1 MASEADS
8 GSLPSERPYRS
19 HLRPACLACRKRKS
33 RCNVDKNVG
42 TCLTCRAHGTQC
54 EFPPAPG
61 GASPRPKSAWRNA
74 QARTSKDLG
83 HRPSPPP
90 QPPAPTFSSEPQYN
104 DQTNQLTLAEA
115 DRRVSKSSDGHPP
128 IFSPQNKRY
137 PEPIGDGGEDEAHI
151 VGPAD
156 IEDTQV
162 LSTYLSNDSSGLNR
176 GRISVTSPRQEHGGG
191 SRKPVVFTTVRKQPI
206 GLPDDRNPAFLK
218 CQMIE
223 KLLEPM
229 LPDVVQLFFEKPNRC
244 FPLLDRQSFE
254 KRFAEDRRHISPA
267 LLASLYAHTMTY
279 WAQSPELVTQH
290 RPDTRFIWNQAND
303 ALYSEMH
310 LSPGISTLLAILLNI
325 AGRPLTSI
333 IGNGL
338 QLGSAISLAHSLG
351 LNRDSSDWDIPEAE
365 KLLRTKIWWAIFVYD
380 KWSSLAYGTP
390 PQLRSGQHDVA
401 LPTVEQLCG
410 SAPNPVD
417 HEATSVYLAF
427 VALSRFLDRYLER
440 IYDLEKTSTTGPW
453 DLEVLLT
460 QWEDSLDNNI
470 RRRIIRGGESLDIP
484 GSANLRLAYL
494 YIRLLLRKW
503 ELDAE
508 KAANADH
515 TSSIPMRC
523 YLEVRRAAEEIVL
536 LVQELKDPQLGDY
549 WLPLLTFAFTSTTK
563 FLLRCALETEN
574 TVSGLAQSMSLKLAR
589 DLINALQIHRQKAWD
604 VGDLCIAQ
612 YSEVIEKLAT
622 STSSAEFSEQPVDMP
637 ELQEFVSTS
646 VPDIDELFPSLWD
659 MFGQIATHLPRTL
672 NANSRRLFAITS
684 PRNSSIDSHNMES
697 KRVAVLYQAID
708 PPIINGVRKPMKPGG
723 YRDSGADIAF
733 NLQGSKSFNAVTP
746 VSTPSPEKDT
756 EWCFP
761 DTEEGILDAIKKG
774 ATHLWAN
781 TILFASHPL
790 QTSTSLGSVQDTL
803 KAVGHGPLVVEK
815 YDDKEYVNDLLRRI
829 GGFTMPR
836 SWTIHSDPA
845 VATKIEQLQLPF
857 PIVAK
862 PIRGRGSHGV
872 RVCQNIEDL
881 IAHTKVLFQES
892 PSIML
897 EEYLSGEEATITVM
911 PPNGEKK
918 DYWSLPI
925 VTRFNHQDGIAP
937 YNGVVA
943 VTANS
948 RVITAKEEED
958 PAYGR
963 ISRECEAA
971 ARALGVAAPIRID
984 VRRFSE
990 RPGSDFALFD
1000 VNMKPNMTGPGRPG
1014 RDDQASLTLLA
1025 AEALGWDYPE
1035 LLRQVLNTSSTLKT
1049 LRGLK
1054 PRGN

>member
-1 MASEADS
+1 MASETDS
-8 GSLPSERPYRS
+8 SSLPSERPYRS

-33 RCNVDKNVG
+33 RCNVDKNGG

-74 QARTSKDLG
+74 QASRSKDLG

-90 QPPAPTFSSEPQYN
+90 QPPAQTFPSELQYD
-104 DQTNQLTLAEA
+104 DQTNQLPLAEA
-115 DRRVSKSSDGHPP
+115 DRRVSKSSEGHPP

-137 PEPIGDGGEDEAHI
+137 SEPIGDGGEDEAHI

-162 LSTYLSNDSSGLNR
+162 LSTYLSNDSSVLNR
-176 GRISVTSPRQEHGGG
+176 SRISVTSPRQEHGGG
-191 SRKPVVFTTVRKQPI
+191 TRKPVVFTTVRKQPI

-229 LPDVVQLFFEKPNRC
+229 LSGVIDL
-244 FPLLDRQSFE
+244 QSFE
-254 KRFAEDRRHISPA
+254 KRFTEDRRHISPA

-303 ALYSEMH
+303 ALYSEIH

-325 AGRPLTSI
+325 SGRPLTSI

-390 PQLRSGQHDVA
+390 PQLRSGQHDVSI
-401 LPTVEQLCG
+401 PTAEQLCG
-410 SAPNPVD
+410 PAPNPVD
-417 HEATSVYLAF
+417 YEATSVYLAF
-427 VALSRFLDRYLER
+427 VALARFLDSYLER
-440 IYDLEKTSTTGPW
+440 IYDLEKTSAAGPW

-589 DLINALQIHRQKAWD
+589 DLINSLQVHRQKAWD

-622 STSSAEFSEQPVDMP
+622 STSSAEFPEQPVDMP
-637 ELQEFVSTS
+637 ELQEYVSTS

-659 MFGQIATHLPRTL
+659 MFGQ
-672 NANSRRLFAITS
+672 
-684 PRNSSIDSHNMES
+684 
-697 KRVAVLYQAID
+697 
-708 PPIINGVRKPMKPGG
+708 
-723 YRDSGADIAF
+723 
-733 NLQGSKSFNAVTP
+733 
-746 VSTPSPEKDT
+746 
-756 EWCFP
+756 
-761 DTEEGILDAIKKG
+761 
-774 ATHLWAN
+774 
-781 TILFASHPL
+781 
-790 QTSTSLGSVQDTL
+790 
-803 KAVGHGPLVVEK
+803 
-815 YDDKEYVNDLLRRI
+815 
-829 GGFTMPR
+829 
-836 SWTIHSDPA
+836 
-845 VATKIEQLQLPF
+845 
-857 PIVAK
+857 
-862 PIRGRGSHGV
+862 
-872 RVCQNIEDL
+872 
-881 IAHTKVLFQES
+881 
-892 PSIML
+892 
-897 EEYLSGEEATITVM
+897 
-911 PPNGEKK
+911 
-918 DYWSLPI
+918 
-925 VTRFNHQDGIAP
+925 
-937 YNGVVA
+937 
-943 VTANS
+943 
-948 RVITAKEEED
+948 
-958 PAYGR
+958 
-963 ISRECEAA
+963 
-971 ARALGVAAPIRID
+971 
-984 VRRFSE
+984 
-990 RPGSDFALFD
+990 
-1000 VNMKPNMTGPGRPG
+1000 
-1014 RDDQASLTLLA
+1014 
-1025 AEALGWDYPE
+1025 
-1035 LLRQVLNTSSTLKT
+1035 
-1049 LRGLK
+1049 
-1054 PRGN
+1054 

>member
-1 MASEADS
+1 MSPEADS

-33 RCNVDKNVG
+33 RCNVDKNGG

-74 QARTSKDLG
+74 QASRSKDLG

-90 QPPAPTFSSEPQYN
+90 QPPAQTFSSELQYD

-115 DRRVSKSSDGHPP
+115 DRRLSKSSDGHPP
-128 IFSPQNKRY
+128 IFSPQKKRY

-229 LPDVVQLFFEKPNRC
+229 LPDVIQLFFEKPNRC

-589 DLINALQIHRQKAWD
+589 DLINALQVHRQKAWD

-659 MFGQIATHLPRTL
+659 MFGQ
-672 NANSRRLFAITS
+672 
-684 PRNSSIDSHNMES
+684 
-697 KRVAVLYQAID
+697 Q
-708 PPIINGVRKPMKPGG
+708 
-723 YRDSGADIAF
+723 
-733 NLQGSKSFNAVTP
+733 
-746 VSTPSPEKDT
+746 
-756 EWCFP
+756 
-761 DTEEGILDAIKKG
+761 
-774 ATHLWAN
+774 
-781 TILFASHPL
+781 
-790 QTSTSLGSVQDTL
+790 
-803 KAVGHGPLVVEK
+803 
-815 YDDKEYVNDLLRRI
+815 
-829 GGFTMPR
+829 
-836 SWTIHSDPA
+836 
-845 VATKIEQLQLPF
+845 
-857 PIVAK
+857 
-862 PIRGRGSHGV
+862 
-872 RVCQNIEDL
+872 
-881 IAHTKVLFQES
+881 
-892 PSIML
+892 
-897 EEYLSGEEATITVM
+897 
-911 PPNGEKK
+911 
-918 DYWSLPI
+918 
-925 VTRFNHQDGIAP
+925 
-937 YNGVVA
+937 
-943 VTANS
+943 
-948 RVITAKEEED
+948 
-958 PAYGR
+958 
-963 ISRECEAA
+963 
-971 ARALGVAAPIRID
+971 
-984 VRRFSE
+984 
-990 RPGSDFALFD
+990 
-1000 VNMKPNMTGPGRPG
+1000 
-1014 RDDQASLTLLA
+1014 
-1025 AEALGWDYPE
+1025 
-1035 LLRQVLNTSSTLKT
+1035 
-1049 LRGLK
+1049 
-1054 PRGN
+1054 

>member
-1 MASEADS
+1 MAPEADS
-8 GSLPSERPYRS
+8 ESLPSERPYRS

-33 RCNVDKNVG
+33 RCNVDRSG
-42 TCLTCRAHGTQC
+42 GSCLTCRAHGTQC
-54 EFPPAPG
+54 EFPPAPD
-61 GASPRPKSAWRNA
+61 GASPRPKTTWRNV
-74 QARTSKDLG
+74 QAGRSKDLG
-83 HRPSPPP
+83 HRASAASSPHPS
-90 QPPAPTFSSEPQYN
+90 ARTLSSELNYN
-104 DQTNQLTLAEA
+104 HQTNQLSLAEA
-115 DRRVSKSSDGHPP
+115 SRRKSKSSDGQPP
-128 IFSPQNKRY
+128 LCSPKDKRY

-162 LSTYLSNDSSGLNR
+162 LSTYLSNDSSALIR
-176 GRISVTSPRQEHGGG
+176 SRISVTSPRRDHGGG
-191 SRKPVVFTTVRKQPI
+191 TRKPVVFTTVRKQPI

-229 LPDVVQLFFEKPNRC
+229 LHDVVELFFEKPNRC

-254 KRFAEDRRHISPA
+254 KRFVEDRRHISPA
-267 LLASLYAHTMTY
+267 LLSSLYAHTMTY
-279 WAQSPELVTQH
+279 WAQSPSLVIQH

-303 ALYSEMH
+303 ALYSEIH

-325 AGRPLTSI
+325 SGRPLTSI

-351 LNRDSSDWDIPEAE
+351 LNRDSSDWNIPEAE

-390 PQLRSGQHDVA
+390 PQLRSGQHDVS

-410 SAPNPVD
+410 PAPNPVD
-417 HEATSVYLAF
+417 YEATSVYLAF
-427 VALSRFLDRYLER
+427 VALARFLDRYLER

-460 QWEDSLDNNI
+460 QWEDSLENNI

-508 KAANADH
+508 KPANADN

-536 LVQELKDPQLGDY
+536 LVQELKDLQLGDY

-574 TVSGLAQSMSLKLAR
+574 TISGLAQSMSLKLAR
-589 DLINALQIHRQKAWD
+589 DLIDALQVHRQKAWD

-622 STSSAEFSEQPVDMP
+622 STSSANVSEQPVNMP
-637 ELQEFVSTS
+637 ELQEYVSASTLAVKLRDFGGWAASTDTS
-646 VPDIDELFPSLWD
+646 ESYFRHGLRLINPASSNF
-659 MFGQIATHLPRTL
+659 TL
-672 NANSRRLFAITS
+672 
-684 PRNSSIDSHNMES
+684 
-697 KRVAVLYQAID
+697 
-708 PPIINGVRKPMKPGG
+708 
-723 YRDSGADIAF
+723 DSGADIAF
-733 NLQGSKSFNAVTP
+733 NLQVSKSVDTITP
-746 VSTPSPEKDT
+746 IPTPSPEKDSA
-756 EWCFP
+756 WCFP
-761 DTEEGILDAIKKG
+761 DTEEGVLDAVKKG

-781 TILFASHPL
+781 TILFASHPI
-790 QTSTSLGSVQDTL
+790 QTSRSLGSVQDTL
-803 KAVGHGPLVVEK
+803 KVIGHGPLVVEK
-815 YDDKEYVNDLLRRI
+815 YDDKEYVNNLLRSI

-836 SWTIHSDPA
+836 SWTVHSSPT
-845 VATKIEQLQLPF
+845 VGVKLRQLSLPF
-857 PIVAK
+857 PLVAK

-872 RVCQNIEDL
+872 RVCQNLEDL
-881 IAHTKVLFQES
+881 TAHAETLFKES

-897 EEYLSGEEATITVM
+897 EEYLAGEEATITVM
-911 PPNGEKK
+911 PPNEGKN

-925 VTRFNHQDGIAP
+925 VTRFNHQHGIAP

-948 RVITAKEEED
+948 RVITKEEEQED
-958 PAYGR
+958 TAYDR
-963 ISRECEAA
+963 IARECEAA
-971 ARALGVAAPIRID
+971 ARVLSVAAPIRID
-984 VRRFSE
+984 VRRFDE
-990 RPGSDFALFD
+990 TPGSRFALFD

-1049 LRGLK
+1049 LRELK
-1054 PRGN
+1054 PREN

>member
-19 HLRPACLACRKRKS
+19 HLRPAYLACRKRKS
-33 RCNVDKNVG
+33 RCNVDKNGG

-279 WAQSPELVTQH
+279 WAQSPELVTHH

-659 MFGQIATHLPRTL
+659 MFGQ
-672 NANSRRLFAITS
+672 LFAITS
-684 PRNSSIDSHNMES
+684 PRNSSIDSHKMES

-845 VATKIEQLQLPF
+845 VATKIEQLQFPF

-872 RVCQNIEDL
+872 RVCQNLEDL

-911 PPNGEKK
+911 PPNGEKT

-963 ISRECEAA
+963 IARECEAA

-990 RPGSDFALFD
+990 KPGSDFALFD

-1054 PRGN
+1054 PREN

>member
-33 RCNVDKNVG
+33 RCNVDKNGG

-61 GASPRPKSAWRNA
+61 GASPRPKSAWRSA
-74 QARTSKDLG
+74 QPSRSKDLG
-83 HRPSPPP
+83 HHPSPPQ
-90 QPPAPTFSSEPQYN
+90 QPSAQTFSSELQYN
-104 DQTNQLTLAEA
+104 DQTTQLSLAVA
-115 DRRVSKSSDGHPP
+115 GRRVSKSSDGHPP
-128 IFSPQNKRY
+128 LFSPQEKRY

-162 LSTYLSNDSSGLNR
+162 LSTYLSNDSFVLNR
-176 GRISVTSPRQEHGGG
+176 SRISVTSPRQEHGGG
-191 SRKPVVFTTVRKQPI
+191 TRKPVVFTTVRKQPI

-229 LPDVVQLFFEKPNRC
+229 LPDVVELFFEKPNRC

-254 KRFAEDRRHISPA
+254 KRFVEDRRHISPA
-267 LLASLYAHTMTY
+267 LLSSLYAHTMTY
-279 WAQSPELVTQH
+279 WAQSPNLVTQY

-303 ALYSEMH
+303 ALYSEIH

-325 AGRPLTSI
+325 SGRPLTSI

-390 PQLRSGQHDVA
+390 PQLRSGQHDVS

-410 SAPNPVD
+410 SAPNPID
-417 HEATSVYLAF
+417 YEATSVYLAF
-427 VALSRFLDRYLER
+427 VALARFLDRFLER
-440 IYDLEKTSTTGPW
+440 IYDLEKTLTTGPW

-536 LVQELKDPQLGDY
+536 LVQELKGPQLGDY

-589 DLINALQIHRQKAWD
+589 DLINALQVHRQKAWD

-622 STSSAEFSEQPVDMP
+622 SSSSAEFSEQPVDMP
-637 ELQEFVSTS
+637 ELQEV
-646 VPDIDELFPSLWD
+646 
-659 MFGQIATHLPRTL
+659 Q
-672 NANSRRLFAITS
+672 
-684 PRNSSIDSHNMES
+684 
-697 KRVAVLYQAID
+697 
-708 PPIINGVRKPMKPGG
+708 G
-723 YRDSGADIAF
+723 YHDSGADIAF
-733 NLQGSKSFNAVTP
+733 NLQASKSVDAITP
-746 VSTPSPEKDT
+746 VAAPSPDEDT
-756 EWCFP
+756 EWRFP
-761 DTEEGILDAIKKG
+761 DTEEGILDAVGKG

-781 TILFASHPL
+781 TILFASHPI
-790 QTSTSLGSVQDTL
+790 QTSGSLESVQDTL
-803 KAVGHGPLVVEK
+803 KVIGHGPLVVEK
-815 YDDKEYVNDLLRRI
+815 YDDKEFVNNLLRNI
-829 GGFTMPR
+829 GGFTTPS
-836 SWTIHSDPA
+836 SWTIHSGPA
-845 VATKIEQLQLPF
+845 AENKLEQLNLPF

-872 RVCQNIEDL
+872 RVCQNPEDL
-881 IAHTKVLFQES
+881 AAHTKVLFQES

-948 RVITAKEEED
+948 RVITKKEEED

-963 ISRECEAA
+963 IAGECEAA
-971 ARALGVAAPIRID
+971 ARLLGVAAPICID
-984 VRRFSE
+984 VRRFTETS
-990 RPGSDFALFD
+990 GSKFALFD
-1000 VNMKPNMTGPGRPG
+1000 VNMKPNMNGPGRPG
-1014 RDDQASLTLLA
+1014 RDDQASFTLLS
-1025 AEALGWDYPE
+1025 AEALGWDYSE
-1035 LLRQVLNTSSTLKT
+1035 LLRQVLNTSSTLRV
-1049 LRGLK
+1049 LRELK
-1054 PRGN
+1054 PREK